1 MSNVI
6 AFPRAFRSAN
16 VNTNSELTSR
26 QEFDF
31 DMSQLDPAGLVLI
44 NACVPDALAREVAAL
59 ARTGKFCCDVTTPDA
74 RGFVL
79 LDACVSWKIAVTF
92 SKLLSLYANSNVP
105 ATAA

>member
-16 VNTNSELTSR
+16 VNTDSELTSR
-26 QEFDF
+26 REFDF
-31 DMSQLDPAGLVLI
+31 DMSQHDQAGLVLI
-44 NACVPDALAREVAAL
+44 DACVPDALAREVAAL
-59 ARTGKFCCDVTTPDA
+59 ARSGKFCCDATIPDA

-79 LDACVSWKIAVTF
+79 LDACVSWEIAVTF
-92 SKLLSLYANSNVP
+92 SKLLSLYADSNVP